1 MKHEEA
7 FYRSFPITLLIT
19 IVAGAVLFIWFDRT
33 WALGFFL
40 GSFTTLFMMSRL
52 NKTSYQI
59 VKSESKQEAQK
70 MAVRAYTF
78 RFIFY
83 AIILVVALLHP
94 SFNLYTTMIG
104 LFIFKIVLYILG
116 LLEGRGE
123 KNNG

>member
-1 MKHEEA
+1 MKNEVA

-19 IVAGAVLFIWFDRT
+19 ILAGAVLFIWFDRT

-59 VKSESKQEAQK
+59 VKSESKPEAQK
-70 MAVRAYTF
+70 IATRAYAF
-78 RFIFY
+78 RFLFY

-94 SFNLYTTMIG
+94 SFNLIATMVG
-104 LFIFKIVLYILG
+104 LFIFKIVLYTLS